1 MARSLKSYL
10 MTDYHISLITS
21 LDEISAEEWDSC
33 CFTQETGHN
42 PFISHAFMSAL
53 EDSGCAVADTG
64 WQAQHIIARAGDKGN
79 IVGVMPLYLKS
90 HSYGEYVFDHA
101 WANAFQS
108 AGGHYYPKLQA
119 AVPFSPVTTPKLLVH
134 PTALKAEVQTILVQ
148 AAEAAARKLSVS
160 SLHVT
165 FAERHEWDLMA
176 EQGFLKRQ
184 DQQFHWLNER
194 YGEFDDFLQ
203 KLSSRK
209 RKNIRK
215 ERRLAVQNDI
225 EIELLNGHQITE
237 DHWDDYFSFYLDT
250 ANRKWG
256 QPYLNRRFFSLLGQG
271 LPNRILLVMCKR
283 GGRYIA
289 GALNLLSDDTL
300 YGRYW
305 GAIEDH
311 RYLHFEVCY
320 YQAIEYAIAHG
331 LKKVEAGAQGEHKL
345 ARGYLPTSTYSAH
358 WIRDPGFRQAVENYL
373 VQERQAVLHEQEI
386 LRDFT
391 PFKKTSSP
399 PKS

>member
-134 PTALKAEVQTILVQ
+134 PTALKARGVD
-148 AAEAAARKLSVS
+148 ARARSELIVVGSGRFRRIRLGHLTLRTCGGHLREQPHGALTGWRRPS
-160 SLHVT
+160 CHVHL
-165 FAERHEWDLMA
+165 R
-176 EQGFLKRQ
+176 
-184 DQQFHWLNER
+184 
-194 YGEFDDFLQ
+194 
-203 KLSSRK
+203 LSSMP
-209 RKNIRK
+209 
-215 ERRLAVQNDI
+215 RL
-225 EIELLNGHQITE
+225 
-237 DHWDDYFSFYLDT
+237 
-250 ANRKWG
+250 R
-256 QPYLNRRFFSLLGQG
+256 
-271 LPNRILLVMCKR
+271 
-283 GGRYIA
+283 
-289 GALNLLSDDTL
+289 
-300 YGRYW
+300 
-305 GAIEDH
+305 
-311 RYLHFEVCY
+311 
-320 YQAIEYAIAHG
+320 
-331 LKKVEAGAQGEHKL
+331 
-345 ARGYLPTSTYSAH
+345 
-358 WIRDPGFRQAVENYL
+358 
-373 VQERQAVLHEQEI
+373 
-386 LRDFT
+386 
-391 PFKKTSSP
+391 
-399 PKS
+399 